1 MAKGC
6 RFRHGWP
13 SYDGLFYALN
23 VNHGRNLTAGLTA
36 WPQPLWIA
44 ATDRKP
50 RIRTTANFESLPD
63 ALASQRLTVAL
74 SKSTKAMFT
83 AYRQG
88 VPFVSQDRVFTP
100 DIAASQKFLEGYAI
114 NQK

>member
-1 MAKGC
+1 M
-6 RFRHGWP
+6 
-13 SYDGLFYALN
+13 
-23 VNHGRNLTAGLTA
+23 TA
-36 WPQPLWIA
+36 WPQPLWIV

-83 AYRQG
+83 AYRQV

>member
-1 MAKGC
+1 M
-6 RFRHGWP
+6 
-13 SYDGLFYALN
+13 
-23 VNHGRNLTAGLTA
+23 TA

-83 AYRQG
+83 
-88 VPFVSQDRVFTP
+88 
-100 DIAASQKFLEGYAI
+100 
-114 NQK
+114 

>member
-1 MAKGC
+1 MTTATVDC
-6 RFRHGWP
+6 RDR
-13 SYDGLFYALN
+13 
-23 VNHGRNLTAGLTA
+23 
-36 WPQPLWIA
+36 PQA
-44 ATDRKP
+44 

-83 AYRQG
+83 AFRQV

-100 DIAASQKFLEGYAI
+100 DIAASQKFLDGYAI